1 MSPDEA
7 VRLATKMMANLDT
20 HVREEL
26 GLNPDELGS
35 AWGAALSSFVA
46 FVVGAIVPV
55 MPYMF
60 FSNPTAF
67 LLSVKLSG
75 LALFGVGAALSI
87 FTFIG

>member
-7 VRLATKMMANLDT
+7 VRLATKMMANLDIALDT

-46 FVVGAIVPV
+46 FVIGAIVPV
-55 MPYMF
+55 MPYIF

-67 LLSVKLSG
+67 LLP
-75 LALFGVGAALSI
+75 
-87 FTFIG
+87 TFRTSLCNFLDYAEKEK